1 MRETIHLNFD
11 WYFRR
16 DFQKDYLRDFMN
28 FSGYEKVDIPHTDI
42 MLPYNY
48 LPEKINE
55 LISTYKKQL
64 FIQEEWRGKKLVL
77 VFEGVAHAADL
88 YLNDKF
94 ILRNEGGYNRFFA
107 DITEHVNF
115 GEENFITV
123 VVDNHENKNIPP
135 FGNQVDYLGYGGIY
149 REVSLEVLEKEN
161 ITAAYLYNPDIST
174 NLINFKIESTAQ
186 EGKFLIEVRDGDEVV
201 FGGEFPVA
209 GAVTEFQ
216 VDLPEKKLW
225 SLEAPHL
232 YDIAI
237 KLQIGS
243 EIKDGHGVRFGF
255 RSAKFTKEGFF
266 LNGKK
271 IKLRGLNRHQ
281 SFPYVGY
288 AMPKS
293 VQEKDAEILKYELG
307 LNIVRTSH
315 YMQSKHFLNRCD
327 EIGLL
332 VFEEIP
338 GWQYIGGKEFRENT
352 LRNVEA
358 MIKRDFNHP
367 SIILWGVRIN
377 ESPDDHDLYAQTNAL
392 ARKLD
397 PTRQTGGV
405 RNFPGSEFLE
415 DVYTFND
422 FVHSG
427 ENIALRNPDSVKK
440 DVPYLVTEY
449 NGHMYPTKNYDTE
462 RIRVEHALRHYRVIN
477 HASKCDRISGTI
489 GWCMADYNTHDD
501 FGSGDNVCYHG
512 VLDMFRIPKYA
523 AYVYASQQDESPVL
537 EVFSTM
543 NVGDYPASVLP
554 EIYVAT
560 NGDYVKVYRGDYC
573 VGTFY
578 PDKGSKLPHTLI
590 KIDDFIGEQLVEKE
604 GFTKR
609 DSERV
614 KKILRLASASGT
626 ALPLRYKLM
635 MFMLMKKYRLSMR
648 DAMGLY
654 YKYNSPIPDYR
665 FEAYKDGKLMKTVK
679 KEAVKTTAYRVEAD
693 TEELV
698 IGETY
703 DATRIVVS
711 KADQNGNTL
720 PYAFDAFSVETSGGV
735 DLIGPHTLALH
746 AGATAFWVK
755 TNGSGDE
762 GEIKVK
768 FPDQEFKIS
777 LKIERR

>member
-1 MRETIHLNFD
+1 MIS
-11 WYFRR
+11 
-16 DFQKDYLRDFMN
+16 YL
-28 FSGYEKVDIPHTDI
+28 SK
-42 MLPYNY
+42 
-48 LPEKINE
+48 
-55 LISTYKKQL
+55 
-64 FIQEEWRGKKLVL
+64 
-77 VFEGVAHAADL
+77 
-88 YLNDKF
+88 
-94 ILRNEGGYNRFFA
+94 GGYNRFA

-243 EIKDGHGVRFGF
+243 EIRTDMESVSIPLGKIH
-255 RSAKFTKEGFF
+255 EGRVF

-377 ESPDDHDLYAQTNAL
+377 ESPDDYDLYAQPMPWQKAGSH
-392 ARKLD
+392 AADR
-397 PTRQTGGV
+397 RV

-427 ENIALRNPDSVKK
+427 K
-440 DVPYLVTEY
+440 
-449 NGHMYPTKNYDTE
+449 
-462 RIRVEHALRHYRVIN
+462 
-477 HASKCDRISGTI
+477 
-489 GWCMADYNTHDD
+489 
-501 FGSGDNVCYHG
+501 
-512 VLDMFRIPKYA
+512 
-523 AYVYASQQDESPVL
+523 
-537 EVFSTM
+537 
-543 NVGDYPASVLP
+543 
-554 EIYVAT
+554 
-560 NGDYVKVYRGDYC
+560 
-573 VGTFY
+573 
-578 PDKGSKLPHTLI
+578 
-590 KIDDFIGEQLVEKE
+590 
-604 GFTKR
+604 
-609 DSERV
+609 
-614 KKILRLASASGT
+614 
-626 ALPLRYKLM
+626 
-635 MFMLMKKYRLSMR
+635 
-648 DAMGLY
+648 
-654 YKYNSPIPDYR
+654 
-665 FEAYKDGKLMKTVK
+665 
-679 KEAVKTTAYRVEAD
+679 
-693 TEELV
+693 
-698 IGETY
+698 
-703 DATRIVVS
+703 
-711 KADQNGNTL
+711 TL
-720 PYAFDAFSVETSGGV
+720 P
-735 DLIGPHTLALH
+735 
-746 AGATAFWVK
+746 
-755 TNGSGDE
+755 
-762 GEIKVK
+762 
-768 FPDQEFKIS
+768 
-777 LKIERR
+777 